1 MRWRGRAVFSWI
13 NLRQCFLRLGCVL
26 AMLWFV
32 YWTCAY
38 VIKTPTSENSALPPS
53 PALSAASEAVLVALA
68 VLGLWWI
75 VSALRSD

>member
-1 MRWRGRAVFSWI
+1 MRWRGRAVFSWV
-13 NLRQCFLRLGCVL
+13 NLRQSCLRLGSVL
-26 AMLWFV
+26 ALLWFV

-38 VIKTPTSENSALPPS
+38 VINAPSSENSAAPPS
-53 PALSAASEAVLVALA
+53 PALSATSETVLLVIA